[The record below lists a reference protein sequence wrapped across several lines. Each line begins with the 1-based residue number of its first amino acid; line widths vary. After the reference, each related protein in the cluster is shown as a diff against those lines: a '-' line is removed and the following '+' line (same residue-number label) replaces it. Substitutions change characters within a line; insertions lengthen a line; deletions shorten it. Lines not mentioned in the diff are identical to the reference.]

1 MNEEPELEV
10 SPLSQKISS
19 GGRTVDIQIYRLVGE
34 EQWALEVVDG
44 YNNSTVWDD
53 TFATDSAALTEAK
66 KTILAEGVHSLIGP
80 SDGKSNGKW
89 K

>member
-44 YNNSTVWDD
+44 
-53 TFATDSAALTEAK
+53 
-66 KTILAEGVHSLIGP
+66 IQ
-80 SDGKSNGKW
+80 
-89 K
+89 